1 SFGPIS
7 WFAFLV
13 WISLSWK
20 RFFPVEFTGRTLRGA
35 TRAFQDRVIG
45 VRLVIRSGDGFGLS
59 LLILRRHLVRLELNS
74 QLVELS
80 GEAERRLVVLVIHPR
95 AGINPDIEGLID
107 RKERW
112 DGMRDRLAS
121 DFLAV
126 HR

>member
-80 GEAERRLVVLVIHPR
+80 GEAERRLVVLVVHPR
-95 AGINPDIEGLID
+95 ASVHTNVEGLLTRTQRPD
-107 RKERW
+107 
-112 DGMRDRLAS
+112 A
-121 DFLAV
+121 
-126 HR
+126 